1 MSIAVITLIAL
12 AIAIII
18 SCFSPIDIGFL
29 AIGLASLIGYIY
41 HMSFKEIV
49 GGFPVN
55 LFIILTGVTLLFSQ
69 ANVNGTLSAL
79 TQKAMKLAKGKI
91 GLLPIIIFFL
101 TWALSSIGPGNIAM
115 IALMSPIAMAVAGDA
130 RINPVL
136 MTIMVVNGANAGAFS
151 PISPTGIISNTLTDK
166 IGLPDIAMPMFMNNL
181 WANFAIGIFAYLLLG
196 GLKLWKQKGD
206 GEFNAAV
213 EIHDQ
218 PFNKNQIITL
228 GAILLLVC
236 SVIFLKFNVGLA
248 AFIIATTLSITGIAD
263 EEKAVKAMPWNA
275 IVMVCG
281 VSLLM
286 GFVEKTGGLD
296 LFTTLLAQIATPNS
310 VTAVLGFICG
320 VISAYSSSSGVV
332 MPAFLPLI
340 PGLIAKM
347 GGGDP
352 LAMASAINVGAHV
365 VDASPLSVGG
375 ALCIGCAA
383 AWVDKK
389 QMFRQLMIWGLSMSV
404 VGAIT
409 VWILFTVLGL

>member
-1 MSIAVITLIAL
+1 MR
-12 AIAIII
+12 
-18 SCFSPIDIGFL
+18 
-29 AIGLASLIGYIY
+29 
-41 HMSFKEIV
+41 
-49 GGFPVN
+49 
-55 LFIILTGVTLLFSQ
+55 
-69 ANVNGTLSAL
+69 
-79 TQKAMKLAKGKI
+79 LAKGRV

-130 RINPVL
+130 RINPVM
-136 MTIMVVNGANAGAFS
+136 MTIMIVNGANAGAFS
-151 PISPTGIISNTLTDK
+151 PISPTGIISAALTDK
-166 IGLPDIAMPMFMNNL
+166 IGLPDIAMKMFMNNL
-181 WANFAIGIFAYLLLG
+181 WANFAIGMGAYLLFG
-196 GLKLWKQKGD
+196 GLKLWKNNNEETENLVD
-206 GEFNAAV
+206 NIVDE
-213 EIHDQ
+213 
-218 PFNKNQIITL
+218 PFNTKQWITL
-228 GAILLLVC
+228 GSILLLVI
-236 SVIFLKFNVGLA
+236 SVIFFKFNVGLA
-248 AFIIATTLSITGIAD
+248 AFIIATTLSITGVAD

-286 GFVEKTGGLD
+286 GFVESTGGLD
-296 LFTTLLAQIATPNS
+296 LFTSLLAKFSTPGS
-310 VTAVLGFICG
+310 VTGVLGFICG
-320 VISAYSSSSGVV
+320 LISAYSSSSGVV

-389 QMFRQLMIWGLSMSV
+389 KMFRDLMIWGLSMSV

-409 VWILFTVLGL
+409 VWLLFTVLGL